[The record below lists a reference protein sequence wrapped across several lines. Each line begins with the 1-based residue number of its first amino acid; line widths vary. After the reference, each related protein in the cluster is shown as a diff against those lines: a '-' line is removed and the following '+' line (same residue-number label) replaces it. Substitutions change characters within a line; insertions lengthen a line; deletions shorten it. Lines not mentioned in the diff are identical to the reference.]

1 MDTKYKQDP
10 EIEKLKIRY
19 ANGVALLIAFSVA
32 IIILIGVSLTSN
44 NKIPIKYI
52 CIPFIGILSFLCGI
66 IVMETDEL
74 KEQITAKKKEKAF
87 EIADNFV
94 KNLIKTPFTTKDD
107 EVVVMREDKDNQVY
121 QNLKFR
127 EQVIS
132 NPCGKIK
139 NEKLKKEFLDTA
151 IAQEHNQYCYWSVC
165 IEDAVKK
172 FKEYEFELKPAYL
185 KILKEYE
192 EKQELLDEY
201 AETKATKPRAKRKTT
216 KKK

>member
-1 MDTKYKQDP
+1 MDTRYKQDP
-10 EIEKLKIRY
+10 EIERLKTEYCCKI
-19 ANGVALLIAFSVA
+19 ASLITMVLATICFALCCAFINEKAVDIVGLVLGCISSFFCGFLIQE
-32 IIILIGVSLTSN
+32 ID
-44 NKIPIKYI
+44 
-52 CIPFIGILSFLCGI
+52 
-66 IVMETDEL
+66 ET
-74 KEQITAKKKEKAF
+74 KKQITAKEREKEFKVV
-87 EIADNFV
+87 DNFV
-94 KNLIKTPFTTKDD
+94 KDLTKTPFTTKED

-151 IAQEHNQYCYWSVC
+151 IAQEHNQYWYCSVC

-185 KILKEYE
+185 KVLKDYE
-192 EKQELLDEY
+192 EKQEILDEY

>member
-1 MDTKYKQDP
+1 MDTRYKQDP
-10 EIEKLKIRY
+10 EIERLKDEYFWKVASLITLVL
-19 ANGVALLIAFSVA
+19 ATICFALCCAFINEKAVDITALLLSCIFTFFCGS
-32 IIILIGVSLTSN
+32 LIHEV
-44 NKIPIKYI
+44 
-52 CIPFIGILSFLCGI
+52 
-66 IVMETDEL
+66 DEL
-74 KEQITAKKKEKAF
+74 KKQITAKKKEKAF
-87 EIADNFV
+87 KVVDNFV
-94 KNLIKTPFTTKDD
+94 KNLTKTPFTTKDD

-139 NEKLKKEFLDTA
+139 NEKLKKEFLDTE
-151 IAQEHNQYCYWSVC
+151 IAKEHNQYWYCPVC

-185 KILKEYE
+185 KVLKRYE
-192 EKQELLDEY
+192 EKQEILDKY
-201 AETKATKPRAKRKTT
+201 TETKTTKPKTKRKTN

>member
-1 MDTKYKQDP
+1 MDTRYKQDP

-19 ANGVALLIAFSVA
+19 ASGVALLIAFSVA
-32 IIILIGVSLTSN
+32 VIIFIGVSLASN
-44 NKIPIKYI
+44 EKIINYI
-52 CIPFIGILSFLCGI
+52 CIPFIGILSFFCGI
-66 IVMETDEL
+66 LITETDEL
-74 KEQITAKKKEKAF
+74 KEQITAKKKEREFKVV
-87 EIADNFV
+87 DNFV
-94 KNLIKTPFTTKDD
+94 KDLTKTPFTTKDD

-151 IAQEHNQYCYWSVC
+151 IAQEHNQYCYWSVY

-185 KILKEYE
+185 KVLKDYE
-192 EKQELLDEY
+192 EKQEILDKY
-201 AETKATKPRAKRKTT
+201 AETKATKGKTNVKKTT
-216 KKK
+216 KKR